1 MSWAQIIGQKQQ
13 IAVLR
18 RAAQTGRL
26 PNAYLFIGQDGVGKD
41 AIALEFAK
49 MLNCLDPQALQ
60 RAEACDQCE
69 SCQQFANLTHPNLE
83 YVFPIEGVLVK
94 DISETSKER
103 ERQESALAEYKQLF
117 MEKSRNPYFKMQ
129 MEKSMG
135 ILAEQIEELIRKSH
149 YKPRNDKMRVY
160 LISQAERMNTTAAN
174 KLLKVLEEPP
184 PFVLFILTTSRF
196 EQLLPTIVSRCQPVR
211 FPALSATDMAERLR
225 SSGASPAQLAFAS
238 SFARGNFYKAQN
250 LLTEPTEQQLR
261 NTALDW
267 LRAILGSGRELDMI
281 RQIEAL
287 AKKDASR
294 DEQVRV
300 LSDLLLIF
308 QDAQRYRMVGAETEF
323 INSDIAETIAKF
335 SRAFP
340 NADFDAA
347 AAAVEDALYQLARN
361 ANVLLVFTALSI
373 RLKALLNGLSEPV

>member
-129 MEKSMG
+129 MEN
-135 ILAEQIEELIRKSH
+135 LW
-149 YKPRNDKMRVY
+149 
-160 LISQAERMNTTAAN
+160 
-174 KLLKVLEEPP
+174 
-184 PFVLFILTTSRF
+184 
-196 EQLLPTIVSRCQPVR
+196 
-211 FPALSATDMAERLR
+211 
-225 SSGASPAQLAFAS
+225 AS
-238 SFARGNFYKAQN
+238 
-250 LLTEPTEQQLR
+250 
-261 NTALDW
+261 
-267 LRAILGSGRELDMI
+267 
-281 RQIEAL
+281 
-287 AKKDASR
+287 
-294 DEQVRV
+294 
-300 LSDLLLIF
+300 
-308 QDAQRYRMVGAETEF
+308 
-323 INSDIAETIAKF
+323 
-335 SRAFP
+335 
-340 NADFDAA
+340 
-347 AAAVEDALYQLARN
+347 
-361 ANVLLVFTALSI
+361 
-373 RLKALLNGLSEPV
+373 